1 MFVTEETCLPCHNNL
16 VTRSGQDVSIGSDW
30 QVSMMAHSSKDP
42 YWQASVRREVLAHPE
57 AKEEIQDECAACH
70 MPMARFRAKASGR
83 KGKIFAHLP
92 VGPGGGHAN
101 RLAEAGVSCTMCH
114 QIQEEGLGEERSF
127 TGGFVVDAAQPLG
140 GREIFGPFD
149 VDPGRTRLMQ
159 SAAEYRPAKA
169 EHVQRSELCAS
180 CHTLYTHTRG
190 AGGEVVGELPEQVPY
205 LEWRHSAYR
214 DTRSCQSCHMPTLDG
229 PMHLTGVLGQQR
241 PDFSRH
247 VFRGGNFFMLNMLN
261 RYRAALGV
269 KATTAG
275 LTESSRRTT
284 EHLETAAAT
293 VSFDSVRVREGRL
306 VADVLIENLAGH
318 KLPTAYPSRRAWLHV
333 TVRDAE
339 GEVVFESGAIRPDGS
354 IAGNDNDEDP
364 DRYEP
369 HHERITAP
377 EQVQI
382 YEAIMADT
390 EGDVTTG
397 LLSAIRFVKDNRV
410 LPRGF
415 DKTTAPEDIAVQGAA
430 FEDGDFVGARDRVRY
445 AAAIDPGTGPFRV
458 EAELVYQPIAFRWAE
473 NLLEQQAPEIDRFVD
488 YYGSM
493 SESSSKVLASAV
505 QRVR

>member
-1 MFVTEETCLPCHNNL
+1 
-16 VTRSGQDVSIGSDW
+16 
-30 QVSMMAHSSKDP
+30 
-42 YWQASVRREVLAHPE
+42 
-57 AKEEIQDECAACH
+57 
-70 MPMARFRAKASGR
+70 
-83 KGKIFAHLP
+83 
-92 VGPGGGHAN
+92 
-101 RLAEAGVSCTMCH
+101 
-114 QIQEEGLGEERSF
+114 
-127 TGGFVVDAAQPLG
+127 
-140 GREIFGPFD
+140 
-149 VDPGRTRLMQ
+149 MQ

-214 DTRSCQSCHMPTLDG
+214 DTRSCQSCHMPTLSG
-229 PMHLTGVLGQQR
+229 PMHLTGVLGQRR

-275 LTESSRRTT
+275 LTESSRRTS
-284 EHLETAAAT
+284 EHLKSAAAT
-293 VSFDSVRVREGRL
+293 VSFESVRVREGRL

-369 HHERITAP
+369 HHERITEP

-397 LLSAIRFVKDNRV
+397 LLAAIRFVKDNRV

-415 DKTTAPEDIAVQGAA
+415 DKATASEDIAVQGAA
-430 FEDGDFVGARDRVRY
+430 FEDDDFVGARDRVRY

-458 EAELVYQPIAFRWAE
+458 EAELVYQPIAFRWAK

-488 YYGSM
+488 YYDSM